1 MSNQEE
7 LINSKGS
14 SDTNDLDNGS
24 LASSSFSNN
33 KNNPIYGKIGR
44 RIILIMI
51 LLSSTIT
58 LLTTIVQLYWDYEQ
72 QFNSVE
78 QRHHEIK
85 TIHANLLA
93 SSLWNFDL
101 ILLQERLDGL
111 VHLPSID
118 YLQVNSG
125 QYEFKS
131 GTKVAND
138 YISDTYPLMHYNA
151 DTDKFEEIGSLYVE
165 TNTREI
171 YNYLINQFVVTLAL
185 NAFKTAL
192 VCYLILIVFHKSINQ
207 RIFAIAKYLGN
218 YDPANPSKPLVLP
231 HKKYISEK
239 GDELY
244 WLGDETNKITENVTR
259 LYKNIKFEQER
270 LTDFTHVSSD
280 WLWETDELGQLVYCS
295 DIMLEALK
303 IDVSQKPMII
313 DVPMLSNAQKLASC
327 LAKHADFSM
336 CEEAIDIDG
345 ITHHFMFQGMARYM
359 DDQFVGFR
367 GTTID
372 ITELKTAQLKLE
384 ELNTGLERT
393 VAERTLDLKQSMQ
406 KLQTA
411 QDQLIESEK
420 LAALGGLVAGVAHE
434 VNTPLGISVTATSV
448 VKDSVSELNKAFESK
463 TLTTEQF
470 EVLMSSLNEGVTMLE
485 HNLDRAAK
493 LVKDFKQTAVDQVSE
508 SRSEFNIKQVLDA
521 LIASLHPET
530 RTIPVTPCIK
540 GDESLTMNSLPGVL
554 TQIISNLVLNSVI
567 HAFKEQSNPTI
578 SIDFYKKDDNIVFE
592 YRDNGAGV
600 EQQLHQK
607 IFEPFFTSRR
617 GRGGS
622 GLGLNLVFNL
632 VKQKLQGYL
641 EFESELGEGVHFT
654 ISIPKELK
662 MDIVKPVVNRKTG

>member
-1 MSNQEE
+1 MNNPDE
-7 LINSKGS
+7 LRTDNNSPS
-14 SDTNDLDNGS
+14 TNGLENDGH
-24 LASSSFSNN
+24 SSSSYSAR
-33 KNNPIYGKIGR
+33 KNSPIYGKIGR

-58 LLTTIVQLYWDYEQ
+58 LVTTVVQLYWDYEQ

-125 QYEFKS
+125 QYEFKA
-131 GTKVAND
+131 GEKVTAD

-171 YNYLINQFVVTLAL
+171 YDYLIHQFIVTLAL

-192 VCYLILIVFHKSINQ
+192 VCYLILIVFHRSINR
-207 RIFAIAKYLGN
+207 RIFSIAKYLGN
-218 YDPANPSKPLVLP
+218 YDPARPSKPLVLR
-231 HKKYISEK
+231 HQKYITEK

-244 WLGDETNKITENVTR
+244 WLGDETNKITANVTQ
-259 LYKNIKFEQER
+259 LYKNIKYQQDR

-280 WLWETDELGQLVYCS
+280 WLWETDEFGHLIYCS
-295 DIMLEALK
+295 DIMLEALN
-303 IDVSQKPMII
+303 IDTSKKPLVSE
-313 DVPMLSNAQKLASC
+313 VPMLSETTKLADC

-336 CEEAIDIDG
+336 CEETFDIDG
-345 ITHHFMFQGMARYM
+345 ITHHFMFQGMARYI
-359 DDQFVGFR
+359 DDQFVGYR

-372 ITELKTAQLKLE
+372 ITELKMAQLKLE

-448 VKDSVSELNKAFESK
+448 VRDSVKELNSAFEAQ

-470 EVLMSSLNEGVTMLE
+470 ASLMGSLNEGVTMLE

-493 LVKDFKQTAVDQVSE
+493 LVRDFKQTAVDQVSE

-530 RTIPVTPCIK
+530 RTVPVVPSVN

-567 HAFKEQSNPTI
+567 HAFKEQEEPCI
-578 SIDFYKKDDNIVFE
+578 SIEFYQKESNIIFE

-600 EQQLHQK
+600 EDTLHQK

-641 EFESELGEGVHFT
+641 EFESELGHGVHFT
-654 ISIPKELK
+654 ISIPRELQ
-662 MDIVKPVVNRKTG
+662 MDIVNPVPNSKTG

>member
-1 MSNQEE
+1 MSNSEEILSGEDSSSTKQE
-7 LINSKGS
+7 
-14 SDTNDLDNGS
+14 DNGS
-24 LASSSFSNN
+24 HSSSIDSKR

-51 LLSSTIT
+51 LLSSAIT

-125 QYEFKS
+125 QYEFKAGKAVKS
-131 GTKVAND
+131 E

-151 DTDKFEEIGSLYVE
+151 DTDKFEEIGTLYVE

-171 YNYLINQFVVTLAL
+171 YNYLINQFLVTLAL

-207 RIFAIAKYLGN
+207 RIFAIAKYLGR
-218 YDPANPSKPLVLP
+218 YDPERPAKPLVLE
-231 HKKYISEK
+231 HKKFITEK
-239 GDELY
+239 NDELY
-244 WLGDETNKITENVTR
+244 WLGDETNKITANVTR
-259 LYKNIKFEQER
+259 LYRNIKFEQER
-270 LTDFTHVSSD
+270 LSDFTHVSSD
-280 WLWETDELGQLVYCS
+280 WLWETDEFGHLIYCS
-295 DIMLEALK
+295 EIMQQALDIDTAK
-303 IDVSQKPMII
+303 KPLVNEIS
-313 DVPMLSNAQKLASC
+313 LLASADN
-327 LAKHADFSM
+327 LANALAHQSDFSR
-336 CEEAIDIDG
+336 CEETIEING
-345 ITHHFMFQGMARYM
+345 ITRHFMFQGLAKHLKDKFMGY
-359 DDQFVGFR
+359 R

-372 ITELKTAQLKLE
+372 ITELKVTQLQLE
-384 ELNTGLERT
+384 KLNTGLERT
-393 VAERTLDLKQSMQ
+393 VAERTLDLKQSME
-406 KLQTA
+406 KLQAA
-411 QDQLIESEK
+411 QNQLIESEK

-448 VKDSVSELNKAFESK
+448 VKDSVKELNQAFEAQ
-463 TLTTEQF
+463 TLTSAQF
-470 EVLMSSLNEGVTMLE
+470 AELMSSLNEGVTMLE
-485 HNLDRAAK
+485 HNLSRAAK
-493 LVKDFKQTAVDQVSE
+493 LVRDFKQTAVDQVSE

-530 RTIPVTPCIK
+530 RTVPVTPIVE
-540 GDESLTMNSLPGVL
+540 GDGAIIMNSLPGVL
-554 TQIISNLVLNSVI
+554 TQIVSNLVLNSVI
-567 HAFKEQSNPTI
+567 HAFSEQSEPQI
-578 SIDFYKKDDNIVFE
+578 SIHFSQQGEDIIFD
-592 YRDNGAGV
+592 YRDNGSGV
-600 EQQLHQK
+600 EQSLHQK

-632 VKQKLQGYL
+632 VKQKLQGHL
-641 EFESELGEGVHFT
+641 KFESEPGKGVHFH
-654 ISIPKELK
+654 ISIPRELN
-662 MDIVKPVVNRKTG
+662 MIIADPSTDGSE